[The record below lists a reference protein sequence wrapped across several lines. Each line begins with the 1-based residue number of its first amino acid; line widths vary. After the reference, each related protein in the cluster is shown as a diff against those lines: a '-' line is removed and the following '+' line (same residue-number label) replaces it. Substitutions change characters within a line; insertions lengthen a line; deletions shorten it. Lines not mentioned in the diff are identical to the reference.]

1 MHLHN
6 IFANVTSLPGCGKVG
21 GAPRGVS
28 LEMHRKAAGRTRRGG
43 APRLRYTFEGLD
55 LSVPSLGQAKARY
68 LASSGKD
75 RP

>member
-1 MHLHN
+1 MHLQHT
-6 IFANVTSLPGCGKVG
+6 FASVTLLPGSGEVG
-21 GAPRGVS
+21 GGVS
-28 LEMHRKAAGRTRRGG
+28 LEMHRKAAGRTRRAG
-43 APRLRYTFEGLD
+43 APRLRYTFEGHD